1 MDAIRTSDSPT
12 DAPTAAAGNDTS
24 YDAIFVGGAFSS
36 ASCALLLKRR
46 LPKARI
52 LLVEAR
58 AHGERKVGEVGEA
71 TVEVSGCFLH
81 RNLGLYDHL
90 SREHLPKHGLR
101 YWFTDGPERKL
112 REMSE
117 VGPTVVPPLPSFQ
130 LDRGRLDEH
139 LLDLA
144 EEAGCEVL
152 RPAQVATV
160 ETGWPQTK
168 VEITTENGPRSL
180 TTRWLLD
187 GSGRRTFLARRLGL
201 KEREERHPVAALWG
215 RWEGVLDL
223 DSAEMLN
230 DRPGEPGLPPTAA
243 ARRLATNHFCGYGW
257 WCWVIPLANG
267 RTSIGLVY
275 DKNLLEIPGSGP
287 MEPRYGDFLRAQP
300 GLRELLAKARPVDG
314 EFMAYGH
321 LPYRS
326 RRYMD
331 RGWGLLGDAAAFI
344 DPFYS
349 PGLDHAVISAFATA
363 RIVGDDLEGTVDG
376 AGLDGLIAEHNS
388 QFCRSYDRWLL
399 GLYENKY
406 ELMGDAELM
415 ACTYLVDTALY
426 YLGVVT
432 PVYTVPAALAN
443 PILGL
448 PNRSASLAYRILRLF
463 NRRMLHLA
471 RVRRRNGTYGRRNIG
486 WRLTNKPFG
495 LRHKTLSPLFQGLR
509 LWLRLELSAVGGRW
523 RSGRS
528 TESLPATEPAA
539 AKPG

>member
-1 MDAIRTSDSPT
+1 MDTTPTSETPIG
-12 DAPTAAAGNDTS
+12 AAAAGAPPRTS
-24 YDAIFVGGAFSS
+24 YDAIFIGAAFSS

-46 LPKARI
+46 RPEARI

-58 AHGERKVGEVGEA
+58 DHGERKIGEVGEA

-101 YWFTDGPERKL
+101 YWFTDGPDRNL

-139 LLDLA
+139 LLSLA
-144 EEAGCEVL
+144 EDAGCEVL
-152 RPAQVATV
+152 RPAKV
-160 ETGWPQTK
+160 EAVDTGWP
-168 VEITTENGPRSL
+168 ITTVEVTTAEGPRSL

-187 GSGRRTFLARRLGL
+187 GSGRRTFLARHLGL
-201 KEREERHPVAALWG
+201 KEREERHPVAALWS

-223 DSAEMLN
+223 DSAEMLT
-230 DRPGEPGLPPTAA
+230 DRPGAPGLPATAA

-257 WCWVIPLANG
+257 WCWVIPLASG

-275 DKNLLEIPGSGP
+275 DKTLLELPGSGP
-287 MEPRYGDFLRAQP
+287 SEGRYAAFLRAQP
-300 GLRELLAKARPVDG
+300 GLRELLAEAHPVEG
-314 EFMAYGH
+314 EFMAYSH
-321 LPYRS
+321 LPYRCQ
-326 RRYMD
+326 RYMD

-349 PGLDHAVISAFATA
+349 PGLDHAVISAFATT
-363 RIVGDDLEGTVDG
+363 RIVAADLEGAVDEE
-376 AGLDGLIAEHNS
+376 GLDELMGEHNA
-388 QFCRSYDRWLL
+388 QFRRSYDRWLL
-399 GLYENKY
+399 ALYENKY

-432 PVYTVPAALAN
+432 PVYTVPEALAN

-448 PNRSASLAYRILRLF
+448 PNRSASIAYRILRLF
-463 NRRMLHLA
+463 NRRMLHIA
-471 RVRRRNGTYGRRNIG
+471 RVRRSNGTYGRRNIG

-495 LRHKTLSPLFQGLR
+495 LRHRTLSPLFQGLR

-523 RSGRS
+523 RSGGS
-528 TESLPATEPAA
+528 TESLPATESAA
-539 AKPG
+539 T